1 MILWIGWRSFKILE
15 RINVHEKVMS
25 DAFLVWK
32 NFNIRNGTA
41 KGLTIDYVVQMQR
54 VATRAVWDVQL
65 LVNKNNNL
73 ISMFFFAI
81 LSRRPKFVAS
91 DSISGKNFN
100 KFTRFYALNCMCV
113 CVCNYKGICENMN
126 AFCSNLKNLKHICI
140 HIKYNKLFLVF
151 FCRIFE
157 KRKKFCTIEDTKSFF
172 LPAFKLTIII
182 FASFSKTFIIY

>member
-1 MILWIGWRSFKILE
+1 MRSFKILE

-41 KGLTIDYVVQMQR
+41 KGLTIDYVFQMHR

-73 ISMFFFAI
+73 NSIFFLLFCQEDLNFLHQIQFQENISTS
-81 LSRRPKFVAS
+81 LP
-91 DSISGKNFN
+91 D
-100 KFTRFYALNCMCV
+100 FTHWIV
-113 CVCNYKGICENMN
+113 CVFASVIIRVFVKTWTLFVRTSKIWNTY
-126 AFCSNLKNLKHICI
+126 AFMLNTINF
-140 HIKYNKLFLVF
+140 FLF
-151 FCRIFE
+151 FCIIFE

-172 LPAFKLTIII
+172 
-182 FASFSKTFIIY
+182 FACV